1 MLEVKTAKLQFVVI
15 GLLGLFFVSMGSG
28 LLVSA
33 VSSDSMIVPLII
45 GLLCF
50 GFYAA
55 VLRLF
60 IKGYRKSVRHFTG
73 DGLTRNDGRKL
84 AWTELIRVINRTAHN
99 PRTNRLVL
107 RRCEIHFNNGEEAW
121 ILPPKVA
128 NFQEVIEYADKLPC
142 EHLEK

>member
-1 MLEVKTAKLQFVVI
+1 MLEVKNAKSPLIVI
-15 GLLGLFFVSMGSG
+15 VLLGIFFVSMGLMLS
-28 LLVSA
+28 VSA
-33 VSSDSMIVPLII
+33 FSSDSAIVPLII

-55 VLRLF
+55 VLLLF

-84 AWTELIRVINRTAHN
+84 AWTKLDRVVNRTAHN